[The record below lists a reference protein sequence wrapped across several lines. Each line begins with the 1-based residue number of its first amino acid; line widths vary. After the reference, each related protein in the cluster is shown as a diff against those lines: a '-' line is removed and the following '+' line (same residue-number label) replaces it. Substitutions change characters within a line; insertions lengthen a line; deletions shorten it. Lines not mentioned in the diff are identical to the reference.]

1 MKQITLRRRV
11 YGTYK
16 GRLLKSLQSEV
27 SQLIANLDSQLLS
40 ISTSSKGNVIIRI
53 EGDDE
58 EFVYNLLAKE
68 YGTGF
73 AFGDLVIGQDY
84 WGQITSVGRVGYG
97 LYVDIGLTGPESKD
111 VLVPLHRLRDQTR
124 MKGQSLRTITKSLLF
139 VDSLPITIRLVNVDV
154 AQKKLEGE
162 LAPSLIKRTW
172 EWGVDDHE
180 RLLVFGANRR
190 MIETALEKSDHSTDI
205 FRIEELGAY
214 EFSLVCKRTTR
225 ASGIVSA
232 IGPRLK
238 GVPMHLLI
246 PGELKVSGLAE
257 V

>member
-1 MKQITLRRRV
+1 MKQIILRRRV

-16 GRLLKSLQSEV
+16 TRLLKALQSEV
-27 SQLIANLDSQLLS
+27 NQLIADLNSQLLS
-40 ISTSSKGNVIIRI
+40 ISSSSKGNVIIRV

-68 YGTGF
+68 YGTGL
-73 AFGDLVIGQDY
+73 AFRDLVVGQDY
-84 WGQITSVGRVGYG
+84 WGQTTSVGRVGYG
-97 LYVDIGLTGPESKD
+97 LYVDIGITSPESKD
-111 VLVPLHRLRDQTR
+111 VLVPLHRLRNQTR
-124 MKGQSLRTITKSLLF
+124 MKGQSLRTIAKSLLF
-139 VDSLPITIRLVNVDV
+139 VDSLPITIRLVNMDI

-162 LAPSLIKRTW
+162 LAPSFIKRTR
-172 EWGVDDHE
+172 EWGIDDHE
-180 RLLVFGANRR
+180 RLLVFGANRY
-190 MIETALEKSDHSTDI
+190 MIQTALEQSDHSTDI
-205 FRIEELGAY
+205 FKIEELGAY

-246 PGELKVSGLAE
+246 PSELEVSGLTEA
-257 V
+257 